1 MLAVYETPRPGDI
14 PELKSLGKDPLSAG
28 FTLDFLRRKL
38 LGCRQE
44 IKSFLLDQ
52 RKIAGLGNIYAC
64 EALHKAHIHPAR
76 RCHTIREDEAA
87 ALVHSIRKVIRTAI
101 RNRGTSFSDF
111 MDLDGRPGDNQHF
124 LCVYQ
129 RKGKKCRRCKS
140 LIASIAQGNRS
151 SFFCPG
157 CQR

>member
-1 MLAVYETPRPGDI
+1 MKSRAQYRVAYERDANSGWWVATVPDLPGCLTQGRTIEQTRKRIREAIAVR
-14 PELKSLGKDPLSAG
+14 
-28 FTLDFLRRKL
+28 LD
-38 LGCRQE
+38 
-44 IKSFLLDQ
+44 
-52 RKIAGLGNIYAC
+52 IAGPEYAGRIVD
-64 EALHKAHIHPAR
+64 EVRLPAR
-76 RCHTIREDEAA
+76 
-87 ALVHSIRKVIRTAI
+87 VRKVIRTAI